1 MLRRI
6 AVAVAM
12 VGVGTGVGTSA
23 ASAGT
28 GCSAQDQLVTIE
40 QAVAAI
46 DTRNYSAEQLAAL
59 PGRVADA
66 DKNGDGLL
74 CVKKFDPN
82 NGQDNKNG
90 TGFSATMINDNRLG
104 GNG

>member
-6 AVAVAM
+6 AVAVAV
-12 VGVGTGVGTSA
+12 VGVSTGVWTGA

-28 GCSAQDQLVTIE
+28 GCSAQDQLVTVA
-40 QAVAAI
+40 QAVASI
-46 DTRNYSAEQLAAL
+46 DTRNYSTEDVAAL
-59 PGRVADA
+59 PGRVAAADA
-66 DKNGDGLL
+66 NGDGLL
-74 CVKKFDPN
+74 CVKKFAPN

-90 TGFSATMINDNRLG
+90 TAFSATMINDNRLG